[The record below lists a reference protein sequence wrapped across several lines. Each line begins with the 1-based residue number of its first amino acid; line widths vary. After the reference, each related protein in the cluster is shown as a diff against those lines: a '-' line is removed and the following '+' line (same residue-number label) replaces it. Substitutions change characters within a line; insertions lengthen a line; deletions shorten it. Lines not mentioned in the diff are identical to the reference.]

1 MPFDMTQLIS
11 PIVLM
16 GNGEIPSH
24 DIPINIIKNA
34 KTILSADGGANKLN
48 RLEFLP
54 NLILGDLD
62 SITPNQFKCDIIE
75 LKDQSKTDL
84 QKSLDWCSE
93 NGIMEMSLVGF
104 SGEQD
109 DHWMAALWTLITY
122 FEKMNLTF
130 YSNTSK
136 IVCVNGESKFDSF
149 IGQTISI
156 IPPRENIEISTDG
169 LKYHLSKSIL
179 KPPSF
184 STRNEA
190 IRNSFSIQSNGP
202 VWVFLNY

>member
-1 MPFDMTQLIS
+1 MTQLIS

-24 DIPINIIKNA
+24 GIPINIIKNA

>member
-16 GNGEIPSH
+16 GNGENPSH

-34 KTILSADGGANKLN
+34 KTILCADGGANMLN
-48 RLEFLP
+48 RLGFLP
-54 NLILGDLD
+54 DLILGDLD

-202 VWVFLNY
+202 VWVFMNY